1 MPTTPDITNK
11 NAEAA
16 YDLREYK
23 KKCES
28 LFGGLK
34 YEWLWEN
41 NAQTKANKAAF
52 LRDLSKATTIAKAKE
67 VTLKY
72 VHNANLKGGSMDEG
86 MQEYGILTALNST
99 ENKLKADNVKDVTSL
114 NSSNSN
120 NPIPAVTPFP
130 AVNTAINVVNEILG
144 NNPTNGSPSS
154 NAGGKFTNIAKI
166 VSTPEFKA
174 QQISTVNQMGITG
187 KAKEFIVGQINSGN
201 TSKVSDLLKFYGGM
215 DDDGDGV
222 INRNDMVD
230 GTFNGNNPSNPGGR
244 GTNTPGRTPAND
256 DPSGTPTPAGNG
268 GNGNNNTGNNGGAS
282 NIDNRTEEQK
292 AKDLAN
298 LGAAYNDA
306 EAKAASGDPS
316 KLRELDAFF
325 QVTRPEEQYSA
336 EYNQLKTVRLI
347 SGDGPSLPGDTLQG
361 NGSAVYA
368 VNERGERFHV
378 TQEMA
383 TKMRA
388 NGTWKEP
395 ENLSQA
401 EVDGM
406 KMRFALSDT
415 SQIGAI
421 NKPAI
426 NGFMLVSGDAA
437 TTLGPETLTG
447 NGAAV
452 YAVNDKGER
461 FHVTSAM
468 AQEMRANNTWQQP
481 IELSQASVDKMAFKG
496 SFNSLT
502 DFNNGTVTDRTLD
515 IASPVATQTKPASG
529 IGVQPPSIDP
539 VPPQRGSTE
548 PGGVRSAEFRDVNK
562 NGVDDRDESTG
573 GVRAGFIDEPR
584 KPIASNPATP
594 STPGVSGAHVR
605 NEQDSG
611 FAYPWSAAKATGT
624 TDVQGTIGKAVEFMN
639 KHEGKNYKYDS
650 IKGTIQAEDG
660 SFISKNDVQ
669 SLNNIITKY
678 HKTNFELPESAGAG
692 VVAPQSVNLTYGGV
706 GSPQRPLLGDV
717 TNGAVRIGSAPQDGL
732 YSPTSGGLAGNTPGV
747 KTHPVEGGFNL
758 P

>member
-1 MPTTPDITNK
+1 MAGYKCSKCGKEFSSINSLENHQLAPHPKTTNSTVASAGSSAINTAKDIFTSVWGSATGGVNTGSAVGKTIPKNFPGDTTPK
-11 NAEAA
+11 NPAVIK
-16 YDLREYK
+16 DQVK
-23 KKCES
+23 S
-28 LFGGLK
+28 F
-34 YEWLWEN
+34 N
-41 NAQTKANKAAF
+41 SVNATKANEF
-52 LRDLSKATTIAKAKE
+52 LALAK
-67 VTLKY
+67 
-72 VHNANLKGGSMDEG
+72 GSGMSQQKIDSIVLAIMTDGDEG
-86 MQEYGILTALNST
+86 LTAQQLFNTYKPKSAPST
-99 ENKLKADNVKDVTSL
+99 QPYSGGMPKY
-114 NSSNSN
+114 
-120 NPIPAVTPFP
+120 
-130 AVNTAINVVNEILG
+130 
-144 NNPTNGSPSS
+144 NGS
-154 NAGGKFTNIAKI
+154 
-166 VSTPEFKA
+166 
-174 QQISTVNQMGITG
+174 
-187 KAKEFIVGQINSGN
+187 
-201 TSKVSDLLKFYGGM
+201 
-215 DDDGDGV
+215 
-222 INRNDMVD
+222 
-230 GTFNGNNPSNPGGR
+230 
-244 GTNTPGRTPAND
+244 
-256 DPSGTPTPAGNG
+256 
-268 GNGNNNTGNNGGAS
+268 S